1 MDLSCKRLLFLV
13 ILAFTLSSK
22 GYSQPLAPASI
33 TFGNSA
39 VDVGNNNYIPT
50 LFKANYP
57 PYGKDFVNHQPTGR
71 FCNGKLVTGFTAD
84 TLQFTNYALPYLSPQ
99 ASGKNLLIG
108 ANFASAGAS
117 YEDQTS
123 SINHAIPL
131 SKQLQYYKEYQSKLA
146 KVSGTKQSAS
156 IIQDAIYVLGA
167 GSGDFLQNYYV
178 NPILNK
184 AYTPQQY
191 SSILVST
198 FSSFIKVPSQL
209 KML

>member
-1 MDLSCKRLLFLV
+1 MDLSCRRLLFLV
-13 ILAFTLSSK
+13 VLAFTLSSK
-22 GYSQPLAPASI
+22 GYSQPLVPTII
-33 TFGNSA
+33 TFGDFA

-71 FCNGKLVTGFTAD
+71 FCNGKLVTNFTTD
-84 TLQFTNYALPYLSPQ
+84 TLQFTNYAPPYLSPRVQ
-99 ASGKNLLIG
+99 GKNLLIG
-108 ANFASAGAS
+108 ANFASW
-117 YEDQTS
+117 
-123 SINHAIPL
+123 
-131 SKQLQYYKEYQSKLA
+131 
-146 KVSGTKQSAS
+146 
-156 IIQDAIYVLGA
+156 
-167 GSGDFLQNYYV
+167 SGDFLQNYYV

-191 SSILVST
+191 ISILVST